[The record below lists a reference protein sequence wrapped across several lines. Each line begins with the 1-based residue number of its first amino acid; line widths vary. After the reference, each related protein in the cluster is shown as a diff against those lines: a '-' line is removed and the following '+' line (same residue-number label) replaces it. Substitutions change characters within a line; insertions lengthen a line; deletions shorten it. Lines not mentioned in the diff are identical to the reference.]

1 MTTVS
6 SSTSSNTTTSTSSSS
21 SSSTTSGSATQ
32 NATKTA
38 AQALFN
44 SLQTGSGVD
53 LSTLVPSLIEA
64 QFAAKTA
71 ALKAQSDTLTAQI
84 SDVSSIKSAI
94 TDFASALASLASGG
108 TLATQAT
115 SSDPSTMSV
124 TTAAGA
130 KLSGMSKSITINALA
145 SAQVSSTKSSF
156 SKSDSLGTGSLSIK
170 VGSKDAVSVSFS
182 ADDSTP
188 DLLAAKINA
197 ANTGIKASVIT
208 DANGKA
214 FLSFTGASGKDNSF
228 TITATEGDT
237 AGLARLNVGNGASGT
252 TTSTNAAN
260 ASITMDGVTVE
271 RSTNTVN
278 DLVSGVTMTLSAVSS
293 KPLSLTGS
301 SPTSALSTVVSNFV
315 STFNDNMTALN
326 KAIDP
331 ITGDLRSDPA
341 ARSLAQTMRTL
352 TTTKLVP
359 GDDVDLGPKTLADLG
374 VKTEK
379 DGTLTVDQ
387 TLLAKTLSAYPDVVE
402 KMFQSSSDNLIG
414 LSARMNSVQMS
425 ATSSVYG
432 LTASYNNLTESQKD
446 LADQQSRL
454 SDNRER
460 ASDAMTARFSAMNSR
475 VTAYKSVQSF
485 MDQQVKMWTKSN

>member
-6 SSTSSNTTTSTSSSS
+6 SSTSSPTPTPTSSTSSAKTGS
-21 SSSTTSGSATQ
+21 SATQ

-38 AQALFN
+38 AQQLFT
-44 SLQTGSGVD
+44 SLQTGSGID
-53 LSTLVPSLIEA
+53 LSTVVPSLIEA

-71 ALKAQSDTLTAQI
+71 ALKAKSDTLTAQI
-84 SDVSSIKSAI
+84 SVVSSIKSAI
-94 TDFASALASLASGG
+94 TDFSSALASLASGG

-130 KLSGMSKSITINALA
+130 KLAGMSKSISINALA
-145 SAQVSSTKSSF
+145 SAQVSSTKDAY
-156 SKSDSLGTGSLSIK
+156 SKTASLGTGSLSIK
-170 VGSKDAVSVSFS
+170 VGSKDAVSVSFG

-188 DLLAAKINA
+188 DQLAAKINA

-208 DANGKA
+208 DASGNA

-237 AGLARLNVGNGASGT
+237 AGLARLNVGSGASGT
-252 TTSTNAAN
+252 VTSSTAAN

-271 RSTNTVN
+271 RASNTVN
-278 DLVSGVTMTLSAVSS
+278 DLVSGVTMTLSAVST
-293 KPLSLTGS
+293 KPISLTGAA
-301 SPTSALSTVVSNFV
+301 PTAALSNVVANFV
-315 STFNDNMTALN
+315 STFNDNMSALN

-359 GDDVDLGPKTLADLG
+359 GDDTDLGPKTLADLG
-374 VKTEK
+374 VRTEK
-379 DGTLTVDQ
+379 DGTLSIDQ
-387 TLLAKTLSAYPDVVE
+387 TRLAKTLSDYPGSVE
-402 KMFQSSSDNLIG
+402 KMFQASGDNLIG
-414 LSARMNSVQMS
+414 LSARMNSVQLS

-432 LTASYNNLTESQKD
+432 LTASANNLNEAQKN

-454 SDNRER
+454 SDNRDR
-460 ASDAMTARFSAMNSR
+460 ASDALTARFSAMNNR
-475 VTAYKSVQSF
+475 VSAYKSVQSF

>member
-6 SSTSSNTTTSTSSSS
+6 SSTSSPTPTPTSSTSTSK
-21 SSSTTSGSATQ
+21 TGNGTQ
-32 NATKTA
+32 AATKTA
-38 AQALFN
+38 AQQLFN
-44 SLQTGSGVD
+44 SLQTGSGID
-53 LSTLVPSLIEA
+53 LSTVVPSLIEA

-71 ALKAQSDTLTAQI
+71 ALKAKADTLTAQI
-84 SDVSSIKSAI
+84 SVVSSIKSAI
-94 TDFASALASLASGG
+94 TDFSAALASLASGG

-115 SSDPSTMSV
+115 SSDPSTLSV

-130 KLSGMSKSITINALA
+130 KLAGMSKSISINALA
-145 SAQVSSTKSSF
+145 SAQVSSTKDAY
-156 SKSDSLGTGSLSIK
+156 SKTASLGTGSLSIK
-170 VGSKDAVSVSFS
+170 VGSKDAVSVSFG

-188 DLLAAKINA
+188 DQLAAKINA

-208 DANGKA
+208 DASGNA

-237 AGLARLNVGNGASGT
+237 AGLARLNVGSGASGT
-252 TTSTNAAN
+252 VTSSSAAN

-271 RSTNTVN
+271 RASNTVN
-278 DLVSGVTMTLSAVSS
+278 DLVPGVTMTLSAVST
-293 KPLSLTGS
+293 KPLSLTGTA
-301 SPTSALSTVVSNFV
+301 PTAALSTVVANFV
-315 STFNDNMTALN
+315 STFNDNMSALN

-331 ITGDLRSDPA
+331 ITGELRSDPA

-379 DGTLTVDQ
+379 DGTLSIDQ
-387 TLLAKTLSAYPDVVE
+387 TRLAKTLSDFPGSVE
-402 KMFQSSSDNLIG
+402 KMFQASGDNLIG
-414 LSARMNSVQMS
+414 LSARMNSVQLS

-432 LTASYNNLTESQKD
+432 LTASYNNLNEAQKD
-446 LADQQSRL
+446 LSDQQSRL
-454 SDNRER
+454 SDNRDR
-460 ASDAMTARFSAMNSR
+460 ASDALTARFSAMNNR
-475 VTAYKSVQSF
+475 VSAYKSVQSF
-485 MDQQVKMWTKSN
+485 MDQQVKMWTKSS

>member
-6 SSTSSNTTTSTSSSS
+6 SSTSSPTPTPTSSTSSSK
-21 SSSTTSGSATQ
+21 TGNSATQ

-38 AQALFN
+38 AQQLFT
-44 SLQTGSGVD
+44 SLQTGSGID
-53 LSTLVPSLIEA
+53 LSTVVPSLIEA

-71 ALKAQSDTLTAQI
+71 ALKAKSDTLTAQI
-84 SDVSSIKSAI
+84 SVVSSIKSAI
-94 TDFASALASLASGG
+94 TDFSSALASLASGG

-130 KLSGMSKSITINALA
+130 KLAGMSKSISINALA
-145 SAQVSSTKSSF
+145 SAQVSSTKDAY
-156 SKSDSLGTGSLSIK
+156 SKTASLGTGSLSIK
-170 VGSKDAVSVSFS
+170 VGSKDAVSVSFG

-188 DLLAAKINA
+188 DQLAAKINA

-208 DANGKA
+208 DASGNA

-237 AGLARLNVGNGASGT
+237 AGLARLNVGSGASGT
-252 TTSTNAAN
+252 VTSSTAAN

-271 RSTNTVN
+271 RASNTVN
-278 DLVSGVTMTLSAVSS
+278 DLVSGVTMTLSAVST
-293 KPLSLTGS
+293 KPISLTGAA
-301 SPTSALSTVVSNFV
+301 PTAALSNVVANFV
-315 STFNDNMTALN
+315 STFNDNMSALN

-359 GDDVDLGPKTLADLG
+359 GDDTDLGPKTLADLG
-374 VKTEK
+374 VRTEK
-379 DGTLTVDQ
+379 DGTLSIDQ
-387 TLLAKTLSAYPDVVE
+387 TRLAKTLSDYPGSVE
-402 KMFQSSSDNLIG
+402 KMFQASGDNLIG
-414 LSARMNSVQMS
+414 LSARMNSVQLS
-425 ATSSVYG
+425 ASSSVYG
-432 LTASYNNLTESQKD
+432 LTASANNLNEAQKN

-454 SDNRER
+454 SDNRDR
-460 ASDAMTARFSAMNSR
+460 ASDALTARFSAMNNR
-475 VTAYKSVQSF
+475 VSAYKSVQSF